1 MNPPILPWLRQDA
14 EHRQTKT
21 RCENVPLPFPEA
33 MWYFGQTFAELQDKR
48 HLVCYDPDH
57 PIRMFDLIVDI
68 KSARRAIDRFL
79 VTPAGV
85 RRGFALHV
93 LMRVRADA

>member
-1 MNPPILPWLRQDA
+1 M
-14 EHRQTKT
+14 
-21 RCENVPLPFPEA
+21 
-33 MWYFGQTFAELQDKR
+33 
-48 HLVCYDPDH
+48 VCYNPDH